1 MNADNPDSAP
11 SSGDALLNEFKARW
25 HPIVFLLS
33 GPSGVG
39 KDSVAARLLKSP
51 EDGGIEGLQVVVTAT
66 TRERRPGEQ
75 DLVDYEFL
83 TRDEFV
89 EKSEQGYFVESATVY
104 GPGNLYGV
112 PKHQITS
119 KINAGI
125 NPLIKIDVQGAAT
138 MKQKIPQSVSIFLA
152 PDSIQSLH
160 DRLRHRNADDYNAV
174 QRRLK
179 AASQELEHYPG
190 FDYVVIN
197 RTGEL
202 DETVEQIRS
211 IIVAERLRNQSVQPP
226 RL

>member
-1 MNADNPDSAP
+1 MNAENLDLTPAR
-11 SSGDALLNEFKARW
+11 GDALLNEFKARR
-25 HPIVFLLS
+25 HPLVFLLS

-39 KDSVAARLLKSP
+39 KDSVAARLLKDP
-51 EDGGIEGLQVVVTAT
+51 EEGGIEDLKVVVTAT

-75 DLVDYEFL
+75 DLIDYEFL
-83 TRDEFV
+83 ARDEFV
-89 EKSEQGYFVESATVY
+89 EKGDAGYFVESATVY

-112 PKHQITS
+112 PKHQIAS
-119 KINAGI
+119 KIADGV

-138 MKQKIPQSVSIFLA
+138 MKQKMPQSVAIFLV
-152 PDSIQSLH
+152 PESIQSLH
-160 DRLRHRNADDYNAV
+160 DRLRSRNADDYDAV

-179 AASQELEHYPG
+179 AATHELEHSPG

-202 DETVEQIRS
+202 DATVEQIRS
-211 IIVAERLRNQSVQPP
+211 IIVAERLKNRPVPLP